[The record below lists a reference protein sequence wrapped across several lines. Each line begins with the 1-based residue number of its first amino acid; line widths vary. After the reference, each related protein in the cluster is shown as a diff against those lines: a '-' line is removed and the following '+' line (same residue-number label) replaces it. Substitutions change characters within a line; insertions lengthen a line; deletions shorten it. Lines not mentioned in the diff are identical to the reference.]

1 MDWNA
6 ILNGAMGAGAISII
20 LRLIDAYSN
29 RSKISADAAKTLV
42 EGGKEAVQAARE
54 LLAEQRAEIKEM
66 QEESKEQA
74 AKIENLEEGKRER
87 LKRIEDLESQV
98 SDLVWQNETL
108 VGKQFDTE
116 KKLKETDAKQVR
128 DLEETQRLR
137 NDYANAQK
145 QIISAQTQ
153 ITKLEDTLI
162 RAGEFIDKIK
172 IAVQSIP
179 GVDLPLNGELMDS
192 ILRLKAERA
201 KRGKQ

>member
-1 MDWNA
+1 MDWINN
-6 ILNGAMGAGAISII
+6 LLGAGSLAVII
-20 LRLIDAYSN
+20 LKIIEIFSN
-29 RSKISADAAKTLV
+29 RNKTRADAAKTIV
-42 EGGKEAVQAARE
+42 EGGAQAVKMMQDLLKEYDKTNDEQA
-54 LLAEQRAEIKEM
+54 AEIKEL
-66 QEESKEQA
+66 QTGKKER
-74 AKIENLEEGKRER
+74 IG
-87 LKRIEDLESQV
+87 RIEDLESQV
-98 SDLVWQNETL
+98 SDLVRQNETL
-108 VGKQFDTE
+108 VGNQLLMEQKIIKDM
-116 KKLKETDAKQVR
+116 
-128 DLEETQRLR
+128 EETQRLR

>member
-6 ILNGAMGAGAISII
+6 ILNGAMGAGVISII
-20 LRLIDAYSN
+20 LKLVDTFLN
-29 RSKISADAAKTLV
+29 RDKIKADVAKTLV

-54 LLAEQRAEIKEM
+54 LVAEQRTEIEEAREARKEQAAEIKEL
-66 QEESKEQA
+66 QTGKKE
-74 AKIENLEEGKRER
+74 RVR
-87 LKRIEDLESQV
+87 RIEDLESQV
-98 SDLVWQNETL
+98 DNLVRQNETL
-108 VGKQFDTE
+108 VGNQLLME
-116 KKLKETDAKQVR
+116 ERIAK
-128 DLEETQRLR
+128 DMEETQRLR
-137 NDYANAQK
+137 NDYAKAQK